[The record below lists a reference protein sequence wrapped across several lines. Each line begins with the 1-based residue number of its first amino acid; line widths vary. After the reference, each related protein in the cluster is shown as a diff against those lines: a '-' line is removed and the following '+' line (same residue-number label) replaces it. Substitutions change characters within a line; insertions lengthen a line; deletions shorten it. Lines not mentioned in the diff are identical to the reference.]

1 MLDEVN
7 SDLKDDF
14 DNLMNNSN
22 TEFVLEERLDNE
34 LDSDYELLNSLVN
47 YQKLIIKLLKIQ
59 LLKKF
64 WKKVIAK
71 LKKN

>member
-59 LLKKF
+59 LLKKL

>member
-59 LLKKF
+59 LLKKL

-71 LKKN
+71 LKKK

>member
-22 TEFVLEERLDNE
+22 TEFVLEERLDDE

-59 LLKKF
+59 LLKKL

>member
-59 LLKKF
+59 LLKKL
-64 WKKVIAK
+64 WKKVISK